1 MSVFILRRFL
11 LESPLLSPH
20 YSNVYQMGVST
31 FHSNLRGSYQ
41 SLCVRQKCPPYTESR
56 CLIRSFRTSPCRL
69 HCRLWCLSCLLC
81 CCLDIPVG
89 CDVSFSL
96 KNAVWCVDK
105 GSATFEG
112 TQLNTVQFL
121 SRQTFLYLCSYLKM
135 CS

>member
-20 YSNVYQMGVST
+20 YSNFCQMGVST
-31 FHSNLRGSYQ
+31 SHSNLRGPYQ
-41 SLCVRQKCPPYTESR
+41 SLCVRRKCPPYTESR
-56 CLIRSFRTSPCRL
+56 CLIRSFRTSPVSL
-69 HCRLWCLSCLLC
+69 TLSFVVLSRLLC
-81 CCLDIPVG
+81 CCLDLPVG

-96 KNAVWCVDK
+96 KNAVWSVDK

-121 SRQTFLYLCSYLKM
+121 SRQTFLYLCGYLKM